1 LSRRAAAALAGARIH
16 EHRLRNGLEVLVVE
30 RHDAPVVS
38 VLLHYRVGARNE
50 REHEA
55 GLSHFLEHMMFKG
68 SAEFGKGQV
77 DVVTTV
83 LGGTNNAWTSHD
95 HTAYWFEFASDRW
108 EQALAIEADRMRG
121 LLLDPAEFEAEKAVV
136 LEELSMN
143 EDDPWRELSEEV
155 AEAVF
160 PGHPYG
166 RPVIGYTET
175 LRRMTPELMRD
186 YHRRWYRPSNAVL
199 VICGDVTDAA
209 AMRAVRRHLGSLPA
223 GSAEGEGPP
232 YGRPVGEPKAEKRLL
247 LRWDDDARRLCM
259 GWPTAAFGSDEDYA
273 LDLLTVV
280 LASGRRSRLYTRL
293 VRDEGLA
300 TSVSVTNDTRVEGGA
315 LWLYAECAEGVEPA
329 RLEVAIDEELER
341 VRRRLV
347 TRRELDRARAMLLAT
362 EAHDH
367 ETVTDLA
374 EDVGS
379 FAVDGDWRLALAT
392 RERLEALTPDFLRE
406 TARRYLG
413 RGRRVTGWSLPE
425 GVELGEA
432 SR

>member
-1 LSRRAAAALAGARIH
+1 MSRRAPASLAGARIH

-68 SAEFGKGQV
+68 SAEYGKGQV
-77 DVVTTV
+77 DITTTV

-95 HTAYWFEFASDRW
+95 HTAYWFEFTSDRW

-136 LEELSMN
+136 LEELAMN

-155 AEAVF
+155 AEALF

-166 RPVIGYTET
+166 RPVIGYGDV
-175 LRRMTPELMRD
+175 LRAMTPELMRA
-186 YHRRWYRPSNAVL
+186 YHERWYRPSNAVL
-199 VICGDVTDAA
+199 LICGDVTDSA
-209 AMRAVRRHLGSLPA
+209 AMRAVRRHLGDLPA
-223 GSAEGEGPP
+223 GGGAEEDL
-232 YGRPVGEPKAEKRLL
+232 PVRRAIGEPKAEKRVVC
-247 LRWDDDARRLCM
+247 RWDDGARRLCM
-259 GWPTAAFGSDEDYA
+259 GWSTAAFGTDEDYA

-280 LASGRRSRLYTRL
+280 LASGRRSRLYSRL

-300 TSVSVTNDTRVEGGA
+300 TSVSVTNDTRIEGGA
-315 LWLYAECAEGVEPA
+315 LWLYAECAEGVEPWQ
-329 RLEVAIDEELER
+329 LEAAIDEELE
-341 VRRRLV
+341 
-347 TRRELDRARAMLLAT
+347 LLAAKAPSAAELKRAKSMLSAS
-362 EAHDH
+362 EAYEG

-374 EDVGS
+374 EHLGS
-379 FAVDGDWRLALAT
+379 YAVDADWRLTLDIAS
-392 RERLEALTPDFLRE
+392 
-406 TARRYLG
+406 RRSAVKG
-413 RGRRVTGWSLPE
+413 SDVRRVARELLTRDQRVLGWSLPR
-425 GVELGEA
+425 EA
-432 SR
+432 RS

>member
-1 LSRRAAAALAGARIH
+1 LSRRGATSLAGARIH
-16 EHRLRNGLEVLVVE
+16 EHRLRNDLEVLVVE

-68 SAEFGKGQV
+68 SERFGKGQV

-108 EQALAIEADRMRG
+108 EQALAVEADRMRG

-166 RPVIGYTET
+166 RPVIGYAET
-175 LRRMTPELMRD
+175 LRGMTPELMRA
-186 YHRRWYRPSNAVL
+186 YHDRWYTPANAVL

-209 AMRAVRRHLGSLPA
+209 AMRAVRRHLGALGA
-223 GSAEGEGPP
+223 PP
-232 YGRPVGEPKAEKRLL
+232 GGVEPVPTRRALVEPKAEKRLVC
-247 LRWDDDARRLCM
+247 RWDDDARRLCM
-259 GWPTAAFGSDEDYA
+259 GWPTAAFGTDEDYA
-273 LDLLTVV
+273 LDLITVV
-280 LASGRRSRLYTRL
+280 LASGRRSRLYARL

-300 TSVSVTNDTRVEGGA
+300 TSVSVTNDTRIEGGA
-315 LWLYAECAEGVEPA
+315 MWLYAECAEGVEPW
-329 RLEVAIDEELER
+329 RLEAAIDEELER
-341 VRRRLV
+341 LQRRLV
-347 TRRELDRARAMLLAT
+347 TRRELTRARAMLLAT

-392 RERLEALTPDFLRE
+392 EARLDAVTPAFMRE
-406 TARRYLG
+406 TARRYLT
-413 RGRRVTGWSLPE
+413 RRRRVTGWSLPE
-425 GVELGEA
+425 GVEVGGP
-432 SR
+432 RP

>member
-1 LSRRAAAALAGARIH
+1 MSRRAPASLAGARIH

-68 SAEFGKGQV
+68 SAEYGKGQV
-77 DVVTTV
+77 DITTTV

-95 HTAYWFEFASDRW
+95 HTAYWFEFTSDRW

-136 LEELSMN
+136 LEELAMN

-155 AEAVF
+155 AEALF

-166 RPVIGYTET
+166 RPVIGYGDV
-175 LRRMTPELMRD
+175 LRAMTPELMRA
-186 YHRRWYRPSNAVL
+186 YHERWYRPSNAVL
-199 VICGDVTDAA
+199 LICGDVTDSA
-209 AMRAVRRHLGSLPA
+209 AMRAVRRHLGDLAAGGGAEEDLPVRRA
-223 GSAEGEGPP
+223 I
-232 YGRPVGEPKAEKRLL
+232 GEPKAEKRVVC
-247 LRWDDDARRLCM
+247 RWDDGARRLCM
-259 GWPTAAFGSDEDYA
+259 GWSTAAFGTDEDYA

-280 LASGRRSRLYTRL
+280 LASGRRSRLYSRL

-300 TSVSVTNDTRVEGGA
+300 TSVSVTNDTRIEGGA
-315 LWLYAECAEGVEPA
+315 LWLYAECAEGVDPWQ
-329 RLEVAIDEELER
+329 LEAAIDEELER
-341 VRRRLV
+341 VRVELV
-347 TRRELDRARAMLLAT
+347 ARRELTRARGMLLAT

-367 ETVTDLA
+367 ETVTDLG
-374 EDVGS
+374 EDLGS
-379 FAVDGDWRLALAT
+379 FAVDGEWRMALDTEA
-392 RERLEALTPDFLRE
+392 RLGAITPAFLRA
-406 TARRYLG
+406 TARRFLS
-413 RGRRVTGWSLPE
+413 RSRRVTGWSLPE
-425 GVELGEA
+425 GDEVGGPA
-432 SR
+432 S